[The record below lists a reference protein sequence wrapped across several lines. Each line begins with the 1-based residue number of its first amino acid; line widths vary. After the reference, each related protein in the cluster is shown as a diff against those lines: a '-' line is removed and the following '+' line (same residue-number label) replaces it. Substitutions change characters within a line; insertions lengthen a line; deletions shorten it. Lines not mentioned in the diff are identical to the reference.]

1 MKLLIK
7 NALVIKMDSEASTAI
22 EDIGI
27 VNSRIKYLGKSSS
40 FKDEFDEI
48 IDARNMIA
56 LPAFVDAHTHL
67 SMGYMRNYKDT
78 SPDLFSW
85 LNEIFPIEAKLN
97 DDDIYWGSLLGC
109 AELIKGG
116 CTTFA
121 DMYFNRDQTA
131 KAVLEAGINA
141 NIGFTLFG
149 DLADS
154 KRRYKEEYPKIKPF
168 VDHDRIIL
176 DVAPHAIYTTTGE
189 SYVYGA
195 DFAKDIG
202 GKLHTHL
209 SETSKEVKDS
219 IQSFN
224 MTPATYLNSLGIF
237 DKVGTYLA
245 HCVHLT
251 EEEINLIKGK
261 DVSIVHNPSSNCKL
275 ASGIAPMK
283 SYKNNGINL
292 ALGTDGASSNNNLNM
307 MKELNL
313 AALLAS
319 VSEMDTI
326 AFKPFEILQMA
337 TLGGAKA
344 LGREKDLG
352 TIEIGKKA
360 DIILINKNSLN
371 MTPMNN
377 VYSALVY
384 SCSSENINT
393 VISNGKILMKDRK
406 LLTMDEK
413 EICQKVNKIWLDIR
427 ER

>member
-7 NALVIKMDSEASTAI
+7 NALVVKMDVETSPII

-27 VNSRIKYLGKSSS
+27 VDSRIKYIGKAST
-40 FKDEFDEI
+40 FKDDFDEVF
-48 IDARNMIA
+48 DAENMIA
-56 LPAFVDAHTHL
+56 LPSFVDAHTHL
-67 SMGYMRNYKDT
+67 SMEYMRNYKDT
-78 SPDLFSW
+78 SPDLFGW

-97 DDDIYWGSLLGC
+97 DNDIYWGSLLGC

-121 DMYFNRDQTA
+121 DMYFNRDQTT
-131 KAVLEAGINA
+131 KAVKEAGINA
-141 NIGFTLFG
+141 NLGFTLFG
-149 DLADS
+149 DLEDS

-189 SYVYGA
+189 SYIYGA

-209 SETSKEVKDS
+209 SETYKEVKDS

-224 MTPATYLNSLGIF
+224 LTPALYLDSLGIF
-237 DKVGTYLA
+237 DKVSTYLA

-251 EEEINLIKGK
+251 KEEINLIKGK

-283 SYKNNGINL
+283 SFKNNGINT

-313 AALLAS
+313 AALIAS
-319 VSEMDTI
+319 VSEKDTI
-326 AFKPFEILQMA
+326 AFTPFEILQMA

-352 TIEIGKKA
+352 TLEVGKKA
-360 DIILINKNSLN
+360 DIILIDKNKSN
-371 MTPMNN
+371 MTPLNN
-377 VYSALVY
+377 IYSALVY
-384 SCSSENINT
+384 SCSSENIDT
-393 VISNGKILMKDRK
+393 VLSNGKIIMKNRK
-406 LLTMDEK
+406 LLTLDEQ
-413 EICQKVNKIWLDIR
+413 EICQKVNEIWLEIK

>member
-1 MKLLIK
+1 L
-7 NALVIKMDSEASTAI
+7 T
-22 EDIGI
+22 
-27 VNSRIKYLGKSSS
+27 
-40 FKDEFDEI
+40 
-48 IDARNMIA
+48 
-56 LPAFVDAHTHL
+56 
-67 SMGYMRNYKDT
+67 
-78 SPDLFSW
+78 
-85 LNEIFPIEAKLN
+85 
-97 DDDIYWGSLLGC
+97 
-109 AELIKGG
+109 
-116 CTTFA
+116 
-121 DMYFNRDQTA
+121 
-131 KAVLEAGINA
+131 
-141 NIGFTLFG
+141 
-149 DLADS
+149 DS

-176 DVAPHAIYTTTGE
+176 DIAHHAIYTTSGE